1 MRFEG
6 IEIGRRKN
14 VSLRW
19 AYGDETDEPDAGATL
34 LRKKVTAGK
43 AGYIYG
49 YFLSANETN
58 DFRISWENGGD
69 AQSVRVP
76 LVTRGELRVVESIAI
91 NEGIP
96 ADAGSELQ
104 IKNVKAGSSGSV
116 YQVGILY
123 AEV

>member
-43 AGYIYG
+43 VAYVYG

-58 DFRISWENGGD
+58 DFRISWENDGNS
-69 AQSVRVP
+69 QSIRVP
-76 LVTRGELRVVESIAI
+76 LVTRGELRVVEAIAI
-91 NEGIP
+91 NEGVP

-123 AEV
+123 AEG